1 MDYITIIGLI
11 AASLTTIAFL
21 PQVIKVWKL
30 RETKD
35 LALST
40 FLMFTVGVLA
50 WLIYG
55 LLKKDLAIILA
66 NGATLILASTILGF
80 KLRYH

>member
-1 MDYITIIGLI
+1 
-11 AASLTTIAFL
+11 
-21 PQVIKVWKL
+21 
-30 RETKD
+30 
-35 LALST
+35 
-40 FLMFTVGVLA
+40 MFTVGVLA